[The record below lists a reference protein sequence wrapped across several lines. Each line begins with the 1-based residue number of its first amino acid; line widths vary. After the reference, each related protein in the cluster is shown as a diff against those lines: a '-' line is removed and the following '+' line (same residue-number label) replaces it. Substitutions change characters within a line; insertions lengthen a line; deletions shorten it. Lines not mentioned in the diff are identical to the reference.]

1 MITANRA
8 KHGGTRMKLI
18 AGLGNPGREYRDSRH
33 NFGFLVVDALA
44 AAQHIRVWGFR
55 FHSRIGKGRLAG
67 EEVVLQKPRTYM
79 NLSGSAVAP
88 ALRSYHLEPADL
100 LVIHDDLDLPLGRL
114 KITAKGGSAGHKGIA
129 SIIQQLGTDQFLRLR
144 LGIGKPESSEDT
156 VEFVLRP
163 FRSGEL
169 KQRNEILDRAVEAV
183 EVILS
188 EGVEAAMNRFH
199 NQGVK
204 V

>member
-1 MITANRA
+1 M
-8 KHGGTRMKLI
+8 
-18 AGLGNPGREYRDSRH
+18 
-33 NFGFLVVDALA
+33 VVDALA
-44 AAQHIRVWGFR
+44 KAHHIRVWGFR
-55 FHSRIGKGRLAG
+55 FHSRIGKGRIAG
-67 EEVVLQKPRTYM
+67 QEVVLQKPRTFM

-88 ALRSYHLEPADL
+88 ALRSYHLSPADL

-156 VEFVLRP
+156 VDYVLRP
-163 FRSGEL
+163 FKSGEL

-183 EVILS
+183 EAILS

-199 NQGVK
+199 KTVNSEQ
-204 V
+204 